1 MKKSIV
7 YSALLLIIFI
17 IIVAFILFFYKKPE
31 LEIGASYT
39 TTTTPIT
46 ITETEISYTTTITPF
61 TITEKIL
68 EMEYLGRKID
78 TTGWISA
85 NPSSMSFSM
94 LISKDNFNVKPG
106 DEIEIKIHAWI
117 FQPVKG
123 ETKNFI
129 FEIYKES
136 SKIGEF
142 NFPIEHEGIYYEG
155 AFKLIIKAPSIEG
168 EYNYSIVWMKD
179 VKANFKI
186 IVKK

>member
-31 LEIGASYT
+31 LELK
-39 TTTTPIT
+39 P
-46 ITETEISYTTTITPF
+46 E
-61 TITEKIL
+61 L

-85 NPSSMSFSM
+85 NPSSMGFSM

-117 FQPVKG
+117 FQHVKG
-123 ETKNFI
+123 ETKIFT

-142 NFPIEHEGIYYEG
+142 SFPIEHEGIYYEG

-179 VKANFKI
+179 VRANFKI

>member
-1 MKKSIV
+1 MKKIII

-31 LEIGASYT
+31 LELK
-39 TTTTPIT
+39 P
-46 ITETEISYTTTITPF
+46 E
-61 TITEKIL
+61 L

-78 TTGWISA
+78 TTGWITA

-94 LISKDNFNVKPG
+94 LISKDVFNVKPG
-106 DEIEIKIHAWI
+106 DKIEMKIHAWI

-129 FEIYKES
+129 FEIYKET

-155 AFKLIIKAPSIEG
+155 AFKLIMKAPSIEG
-168 EYNYSIVWMKD
+168 EYNYSLIWMKN
-179 VKANFKI
+179 VKVNFKI